1 LSGDARRL
9 LGVQA
14 LRASA
19 YGLGS
24 VLIGVALARA
34 GRSGT
39 QVGLVLG
46 ALLAGSAL
54 ASLLLARFG
63 DRVGRRRSYRLLL
76 GAMGA
81 AGTVFALTTWP
92 PALILAAL
100 TGTVSTEVV
109 ESGPFTSL
117 EQAMLP
123 HTVNPAGRT
132 RLFGR
137 YNVVATLAGAL
148 GALAAGGP
156 ALLGR
161 WLPTP
166 PATQRW
172 LLAYPLAATL
182 GLAVAARLS
191 PAVEADR
198 AAAGPYAPTP
208 LHRSRRLVYQLAG
221 LFALDSFGGG
231 FVVQAFIAYWFA
243 RRFGASPQLLGLVFF
258 AVGLLQA
265 LSFQL
270 AVRLADRIGLLP
282 TMVFTHLPSNLLLA
296 AIAFAPNLA
305 SALALLLARF
315 ALSQMDV
322 PTRQAYVVGVVDPSE
337 RTAAAAYTNTARYAV
352 RPLAPL
358 GRRRAAA
365 GRLAERPLRRRRHSQ
380 ERLRPRPV
388 PAIPQRQTTSRID
401 ARPGS
406 GFLQHAGTSH
416 SALTLTRVLLKRAGA
431 SSFRWCPRAGSRPLR
446 WQ

>member
-1 LSGDARRL
+1 MSADAHRL
-9 LGVQA
+9 LAIQA
-14 LRASA
+14 LRAFA

-24 VLIGVALARA
+24 VLIGVSLARA
-34 GRSGT
+34 GRSGA

-46 ALLAGSAL
+46 ALLAGTAL
-54 ASLLLARFG
+54 VSLLLARHG

-81 AGTVFALTTWP
+81 AGTVFALTSWP
-92 PALILAAL
+92 PALIAAAL

-123 HTVNPAGRT
+123 HTVGPAGRT

-137 YNVVATLAGAL
+137 YNVIATLAGAA

-156 ALLGR
+156 AVLGR
-161 WLPTP
+161 WLPAL

-172 LLAYPLAATL
+172 LLAYPVAAAL
-182 GLAVAARLS
+182 GLLIAAWLS
-191 PAVEADR
+191 PAVEVDR
-198 AAAGPYAPTP
+198 DPAGPGPRTPP
-208 LHRSRRLVYQLAG
+208 LHRSRRLVRRLAG

-231 FVVQAFIAYWFA
+231 FVLQAFIAYWFA
-243 RRFGASPQLLGLVFF
+243 RRFGASPQLLALVFF

-270 AVRLADRIGLLP
+270 AVRLAERIGLLP

-296 AIAFAPNLA
+296 AVAFAPNLA

-315 ALSQMDV
+315 VLSQMDV
-322 PTRQAYVVGVVDPSE
+322 PTRQAYVVGVVDPGE

-358 GRRRAAA
+358 
-365 GRLAERPLRRRRHSQ
+365 
-380 ERLRPRPV
+380 V
-388 PAIPQRQTTSRID
+388 
-401 ARPGS
+401 
-406 GFLQHAGTSH
+406 
-416 SALTLTRVLLKRAGA
+416 AGA
-431 SSFRWCPRAGSRPLR
+431 LLRGAWLGGPFLVAGALKSAYDLGLYRLFRNIQPAAD
-446 WQ
+446 